1 MTPDRS
7 ESYPFKRFFNFT
19 FYGLG
24 NVTGTLAFGM
34 DQKQQR
40 RKNDR
45 IQFGKG
51 FAMKI
56 IAIDGSWFRACNIL
70 DVSEEGALLQ
80 FQKSLSGLVLD
91 EFFLML
97 SSTGVAFR
105 RCKMA
110 WINGDQMGVHFI
122 KSNERAPAKSSGRPG

>member
-1 MTPDRS
+1 
-7 ESYPFKRFFNFT
+7 
-19 FYGLG
+19 
-24 NVTGTLAFGM
+24 M
-34 DQKQQR
+34 DQKQR
-40 RKNDR
+40 RKAER

-56 IAIDGSWFRACNIL
+56 IAIDGSWYRGCNIL
-70 DVSEEGALLQ
+70 DVSEEGAMLQ
-80 FQKSLSGLVLD
+80 FQKSLSGLVLE

-105 RCKMA
+105 RCRMA

-122 KSNERAPAKSSGRPG
+122 KTNERPPAKGGIRPV

>member
-1 MTPDRS
+1 M
-7 ESYPFKRFFNFT
+7 EHK
-19 FYGLG
+19 
-24 NVTGTLAFGM
+24 
-34 DQKQQR
+34 QR
-40 RKNDR
+40 RKAER
-45 IQFGKG
+45 VQFGKG

-80 FQKSLSGLVLD
+80 FDQSLGGLNLD
-91 EFFLML
+91 EFFLAL

-110 WINGDQMGVHFI
+110 WVNGDQMGIHFI
-122 KSNERAPAKSSGRPG
+122 KTNERAPAKGGDRPI

>member
-1 MTPDRS
+1 
-7 ESYPFKRFFNFT
+7 
-19 FYGLG
+19 
-24 NVTGTLAFGM
+24 M
-34 DQKQQR
+34 DQKQR
-40 RKNDR
+40 RKAER

-70 DVSEEGALLQ
+70 DVSEDGALLQ
-80 FQKSLSGLVLD
+80 FEKSLSGLVLD
-91 EFFLML
+91 EFFLAL

-122 KSNERAPAKSSGRPG
+122 KGDERPPAKSGQRRPA

>member
-1 MTPDRS
+1 M
-7 ESYPFKRFFNFT
+7 E
-19 FYGLG
+19 
-24 NVTGTLAFGM
+24 
-34 DQKQQR
+34 QKQR
-40 RKNDR
+40 RKADR

-56 IAIDGSWFRACNIL
+56 IAIDGSWYRACNIL

-80 FQKSLSGLVLD
+80 FNQSLSGLNLD
-91 EFFLML
+91 EFFLAL

-110 WINGDQMGVHFI
+110 WVNGDQMGVHFI
-122 KSNERAPAKSSGRPG
+122 KSNERSLSKNGGRPV